1 MQRAT
6 QYISNLTP
14 LRGIAAIM
22 IVVFHFEEI
31 LARFVKPENS
41 MLIRKCYLMV
51 DLFFIMSGFVM
62 LHVYGKSF
70 SWTLKSIDFFKF
82 IRARFARLYPLHLFT
97 LLLAIALFYGSHGPA
112 NPINNPAAI
121 PTHLLLLQSFGIHSI
136 FTWNVPSWSI
146 SAEWWCYMLFP
157 ILVMMLSKNSK
168 SIYLLIL
175 LSATIYFSIL
185 YLLPRVNPF
194 MPAVAVPHNLDVTY
208 DYGFLRGLA
217 GFIAGMITYTL
228 YQQQKIIQIFSK
240 DAVGFICI
248 GLTLIALH
256 FGVNDIIY
264 IPLFMLLVLG
274 IAANSG
280 IIHKIFL
287 IRPLQY
293 VGDISYSIYLMH
305 GLLIFIIAAPLLQN
319 MGYVYK
325 GPGSLSL
332 PFWTGLGICSLF
344 LLVVIGV
351 SSITYFLIEKPC
363 RSWINGKNK
372 KKAAEFNTIDTSNYV
387 SNFK

>member
-41 MLIRKCYLMV
+41 MLVRKSYLMV

-62 LHVYGKSF
+62 LHVYGEDFSKAIKSNE
-70 SWTLKSIDFFKF
+70 FFKF

-97 LLLAIALFYGSHGPA
+97 LLLAITMFYGNHSPA
-112 NPINNPAAI
+112 NPIQNPAAI
-121 PTHLLLLQSFGIHSI
+121 PTHLLLLQSFGIHSV

-146 SAEWWCYMLFP
+146 SAEWWCYLLFP
-157 ILVMMLSKNSK
+157 LFVLMLSKNNK

-194 MPAVAVPHNLDVTY
+194 VPTIPVPHDMNVTY
-208 DYGFLRGLA
+208 DFGFLRGLA
-217 GFIAGMITYTL
+217 GFMAGMVTYIL
-228 YQQQKIIQIFSK
+228 YQQQKINQIFSK
-240 DAVGFICI
+240 DIVAFICI
-248 GLTLIALH
+248 ALNLFALH
-256 FGVNDIIY
+256 LGVNDIIY
-264 IPLFMLLVLG
+264 IPLFMSLVLS

-293 VGDISYSIYLMH
+293 IGDISYSIYLMH
-305 GLLIFIIAAPLLQN
+305 GLLIFLIAMPFLQSL
-319 MGYVYK
+319 GYVFK
-325 GPGSLSL
+325 GPGSVL

-344 LLVVIGV
+344 LLIVIGI
-351 SSITYFLIEKPC
+351 SSLTYFLVEKPC
-363 RSWINGKNK
+363 RRWINGKNK
-372 KKAAEFNTIDTSNYV
+372 KTEAGFDVINSGNYISTIN
-387 SNFK
+387 